1 MNNYIP
7 WATPHFWGNEKKYV
21 ANSLDSGWISSGH
34 YVDQLEEKFAEYC
47 NIPFAIVTSSAT
59 TANHMAY
66 LALGI
71 GPGDEVI
78 VPGFGFLALSNIAL
92 HVGAKPIFADVDKKS
107 WCVTAEKIKPL
118 ITKKTKAIAVIHTYG
133 NVCDMD
139 PIIALAKTNNLILI
153 EDAAQSIGSKY
164 KGRYSGTM
172 GEVGIFSFQATKT
185 ITTGEGGAVVTN
197 NSSLRDQMKL
207 FRSHGMGEKKYWH
220 KVAGHNF
227 RITNMQAAIGC
238 AQLEQ
243 IDKITIERS
252 RVYKT
257 YCEFLNKIDGVD
269 MQNFSSDVDP
279 MVWAVGLRLDSN
291 YFPQGR
297 DKIILQLKDK
307 GIESRP
313 GFYSADTMPHLYG
326 KLKLPVAREL
336 SDSLISLPSSPILE
350 NEQIEFIC
358 NTLDSLRK

>member
-1 MNNYIP
+1 MTKYIP
-7 WATPHFWGNEKKYV
+7 WATPYFWGNEKKYV
-21 ANSLDSGWISSGH
+21 ADSLDSGWISSGK
-34 YVDQLEEKFAEYC
+34 YVEQLEEKLAEYC
-47 NIPFAIVTSSAT
+47 QVPYAISASSAT
-59 TANHMAY
+59 TATHMAY

-78 VPGFGFLALSNIAL
+78 VPGFGFLCVANLAL

-139 PIIALAKTNNLILI
+139 PILTLAKTNNLMVI
-153 EDAAQSIGSKY
+153 EDAAQSFGSKY
-164 KGRYSGTM
+164 KGKYSGTM
-172 GEVGIFSFQATKT
+172 GKVGIYSFQATKT

-197 NSSLRDQMKL
+197 SSSLRDQMKL

-243 IDKITIERS
+243 IDKITAERS

-257 YCEFLNKIDGVD
+257 YCEFLNKMNGVE
-269 MQNFSSDVDP
+269 MQDYSSDVDP
-279 MVWAVGLRLDSN
+279 LVWAIGLRLDSID
-291 YFPQGR
+291 FPQGR
-297 DKIILQLKDK
+297 DKIISQLKDK
-307 GIESRP
+307 GIETRP

-326 KLKLPVAREL
+326 KLQLPVCKEL
-336 SDSLISLPSSPILE
+336 SDSVISLPSSPILG